1 MTRLSLRTVNAAA
14 PGDRDVFLWDED
26 LKGFGLKI
34 TPSGAKIYVAQG
46 RINGRPKR
54 YTIGR
59 HGSPWTPDLARQ
71 EAEDILYAMSKGEDP
86 TEAKRK
92 ARKDLS
98 VAELVDLYF
107 AEGCGTKKAS
117 TIAVETG
124 LAERHVKPRL
134 GKRMLKSLSRADLEK
149 FLADVAAGKTKANVK
164 TKARGRAI
172 VKGGQGTA
180 NRTMDLIASMLAFAV
195 TRELRP
201 DNPARGVRK
210 FKPKVRERF
219 LSPKELAD
227 LGTALSAALA
237 EGENRHAVYA
247 IRLLMLT
254 GCRKSEI
261 LTLRWDWIDTT
272 HGVLRLPDSKTGSK
286 TVPLGAPALEL
297 LAGLPRVDGSSH
309 VFPSTTGKGHL
320 VGIQK
325 IWSCIR
331 AKAGLDEVRL
341 HDLRHSYASVG
352 ASGGDSL
359 YVIGKLLGHNQ
370 QRTTQ
375 RYAHL
380 ADDPVRAA
388 ADRISKQIAAAMDG
402 VEANIVPMNK
412 SRPKTA

>member
-1 MTRLSLRTVNAAA
+1 MTRLSQRTVNAAA
-14 PGDRDVFLWDED
+14 PGDRDEFLWDAD
-26 LKGFGLKI
+26 LKGFGLKV
-34 TPSGAKIYVAQG
+34 TPGGAKIYVAQG

-59 HGSPWTPDLARQ
+59 HGSPWTPDQARQ

-92 ARKDLS
+92 ARTDLS

-134 GKRMLKSLSRADLEK
+134 GRRMLKSLTRADLEK
-149 FLADVAAGKTKANVK
+149 FLTDVAAGKTATDVK

-172 VKGGQGTA
+172 VTGGQGTA
-180 NRTMDLIASMLAFAV
+180 NRTMDLIAAMLAFAV
-195 TRELRP
+195 TRDLRP

-227 LGTALSAALA
+227 LGTALSAAVA
-237 EGENRHAVYA
+237 DGENRYAVDA

-286 TVPLGAPALEL
+286 TVAIGAPALAL
-297 LAGLPRVDGSSH
+297 LAGLPRVEGNPH

-325 IWSCIR
+325 IWSRIR
-331 AKAGLDEVRL
+331 TKAGLGELRL

-359 YVIGKLLGHNQ
+359 YVIGKLLGHSQ

-380 ADDPVRAA
+380 ADDPLKSA

-402 VEANIVPMNK
+402 KDAAVLPI
-412 SRPKTA
+412 RPGFPR

>member
-26 LKGFGLKI
+26 LKGFGLKV
-34 TPSGAKIYVAQG
+34 TKSGAKIYVAQG

-59 HGSPWTPDLARQ
+59 HGSPWTPELART
-71 EAEDILYAMSKGEDP
+71 EAEDALYAMSKGIDP

-92 ARKDLS
+92 ARADLS
-98 VAELVDLYF
+98 VTELVDLYF
-107 AEGCGTKKAS
+107 KEGCGTKKAS

-134 GKRMLKSLSRADLEK
+134 GKRMLKALTRADLEK

-227 LGTALSAALA
+227 LGTALSAALS
-237 EGENRHAVYA
+237 EGENRYAVDA

-261 LTLRWDWIDTT
+261 LTLRWDWVDTT
-272 HGVLRLPDSKTGSK
+272 HAVLRLPDSKTGSK
-286 TVPLGAPALEL
+286 TVPLGAPALEI
-297 LAGLPRVDGSSH
+297 LAGLPRGDGNPH

-325 IWSCIR
+325 IWSRIR
-331 AKAGLDEVRL
+331 AKAGLAEVRL

-380 ADDPVRAA
+380 ADDPVKAA
-388 ADRISKQIAAAMDG
+388 ADRISNAIAAAMRG
-402 VEANIVPMNK
+402 GAAEVIELK
-412 SRPKTA
+412 G

>member
-1 MTRLSLRTVNAAA
+1 MTRLSQRTVNAAA
-14 PGDRDVFLWDED
+14 PGDRDVFLWDAD
-26 LKGFGLKI
+26 LKGFGLKV
-34 TPSGAKIYVAQG
+34 TPGGAKIYVAQG

-59 HGSPWTPDLARQ
+59 HGSPWTPDQARQ

-86 TEAKRK
+86 TAAKRK
-92 ARKDLS
+92 ARTDLS

-134 GKRMLKSLSRADLEK
+134 GKRMLKSLTRADLEK
-149 FLADVAAGKTKANVK
+149 FLTDVAAGKTAADVK

-180 NRTMDLIASMLAFAV
+180 NRTMDLIAAMLAFAV
-195 TRELRP
+195 ARDLRP

-210 FKPKVRERF
+210 FKLRVRERF

-227 LGTALSAALA
+227 LGTALSDAIAM
-237 EGENRHAVYA
+237 GENRYAVDA

-261 LTLRWDWIDTT
+261 LTLLWDWVDTT
-272 HGVLRLPDSKTGSK
+272 YGVLRLPDSKTGSK

-297 LAGLPRVDGSSH
+297 LAGLPRVEGNPH

-325 IWSCIR
+325 IWSPIR
-331 AKAGLDEVRL
+331 AKVGLGDVRL
-341 HDLRHSYASVG
+341 HDLRHSFASVG

-380 ADDPVRAA
+380 ADDSVRAA
-388 ADRISKQIAAAMDG
+388 VNRISKQIAAAMDG
-402 VEANIVPMNK
+402 GEADVISLPF
-412 SRPKTA
+412 STRHPR

>member
-26 LKGFGLKI
+26 LKGFGLKV
-34 TPSGAKIYVAQG
+34 TKSGAKIYVAQG
-46 RINGRPKR
+46 RINGRSKR

-59 HGSPWTPDLARQ
+59 HGSPWTPELART
-71 EAEDILYAMSKGEDP
+71 EAEDALYAMSKGMDP
-86 TEAKRK
+86 TEAKRR
-92 ARKDLS
+92 ARSDLS

-107 AEGCGTKKAS
+107 KEGCSTKKAS

-134 GKRMLKSLSRADLEK
+134 GKRMLKSLSRPDLEK

-172 VKGGQGTA
+172 VTGGQGTA

-195 TRELRP
+195 TRELRS

-210 FKPKVRERF
+210 FKSKVRERF
-219 LSPKELAD
+219 LSQKELAD

-237 EGENRHAVYA
+237 EGENRYAVDA

-261 LTLRWDWIDTT
+261 LTLRWDWVDTT
-272 HGVLRLPDSKTGSK
+272 HAVLRLPDSKTGSK
-286 TVPLGAPALEL
+286 TVPLGAPAVEL
-297 LAGLPRVDGSSH
+297 LAGLPRVDGNPH

-325 IWSCIR
+325 IWSRIR
-331 AKAGLDEVRL
+331 AMAGLAEVRL

-359 YVIGKLLGHNQ
+359 YVISKLLGHNQ

-380 ADDPVRAA
+380 ADNPVRAA
-388 ADRISKQIAAAMDG
+388 VDRISKQIAAAMDG
-402 VEANIVPMNK
+402 GEADIVPMNK